1 LSFGDSQ
8 CSGPKRSIKNADM
21 DLEVNSGSSIVVFET
36 EASCGPQFASDMDSS
51 LDGIGKCKND
61 SN

>member
-1 LSFGDSQ
+1 
-8 CSGPKRSIKNADM
+8 M